1 MDLITREDKTTE
13 EHLKMII
20 KEIRSISRKIQN
32 LEEQTEHILRK
43 QLY

>member
-20 KEIRSISRKIQN
+20 KEIRGISRKIQN

-43 QLY
+43 RLY